1 MRRPR
6 YAPRAIGGTDISVI
20 RNTPARCYEYRPMKA
35 RKYDFTPEFGANAP
49 FIEDLYARWC
59 VDPGD
64 VSGDWR
70 AFFEKIDPATAAA
83 PRASS
88 PAPTPAG
95 GTGAAASAA
104 GASEPLRG
112 VAGKIVKNMEESLGV
127 PTATT
132 FRMLAVRRLEEN
144 RAILNRHLG
153 AAGLPKASFT
163 HLIAYALVQGL
174 KTVPQLN
181 HAFGAS
187 ADGPVRLL
195 HDKINLGLAIDL
207 EGKNGTRSLVVPSM
221 KNCGPMTFKQFL
233 LAYAE
238 VVDKARAGKL
248 TADDFAGTT
257 ITLTNPG
264 TLGTSA
270 SVPRL
275 MAGQGAIIATG
286 AIGYPAEWAIA
297 SPTTL
302 ADLGISKVMQMTS
315 TYDHRII
322 QGAES
327 GAFLARVDALLQGAD
342 RFYEEVFAAVG
353 CPTAPFAPPLSAPA
367 AEPAA
372 RAAGQD
378 AGALDRQLRVFK
390 LIHAYRT
397 AGARVAHLDPLAPPS
412 HHEPELDLSAHGL
425 GEADLGRVFLTDGVG
440 GTASATL
447 ANIVAALRATY
458 CGTTTAEFTHVAD
471 AGARAWLAARIEATP
486 AAPSAVESR
495 RILEKL
501 SAAEALEKFL
511 HTRYVGQKRFSVEG
525 AETTIAVLDEV
536 LNRAADAGVDE
547 MVLGMAH
554 RGRLNVLVN
563 TFGKPCDKLFA
574 EFEGFF
580 DAGDSNGSGDV
591 KYHLGARGEHKAPS
605 GRTLRTTLACNP
617 SHLEAVN
624 PVVEG
629 LARAK
634 QDALGKDG
642 TAKILPV
649 LIHGEAAFAGQG
661 VVTETLSMMRL
672 AGYRTGGTIHIVI
685 DNQVGYTAGPDRTR
699 STRFPTDI
707 AKGLGI
713 PVLHVNGDDPEGAV
727 RLARLAFEWRAL
739 FGQDVVIDVVCYRRW
754 GHNESDE
761 PSYTQPLLYKKIAA
775 HPTPR
780 DVYAKA
786 LLASGRIAEGEA
798 DAITAS
804 INDELKAAIDRF
816 RAAKPKGVGAIRTDA
831 DDPRDYA
838 AAVQPETGFDAAKLR
853 AVVEAATKPPEGHKV
868 HANLARQLAR
878 RVDMA
883 DGKLGIDWG
892 CAEAMAFGSLLMDGT
907 AIRLGGQDCGRGTFA
922 HRHSVIRGQED
933 GKDWVPLNDLGG
945 AGYTVVDSLLSEEA
959 ALGFEYGYAVEAS
972 KSVVIWEAQ
981 FGDFCNGAQI
991 QIDQYIAASEQ
1002 KWGQTSGVV
1011 MLLPH
1016 GYDGQGPEHSSGRV
1030 ERFLQLCAEGNM
1042 TVANCTTPAN
1052 FFHLLRRHGAT
1063 PVKRPLIVMT
1073 PKSLLK
1079 KKEATSTLAELAA
1092 GRFRPVIDDPKVG
1105 DPTAVTKIVVCT
1117 GKLWYDLDEART
1129 AKGRN
1134 DVALLRLEQIYPF
1147 PREQLLEITA
1157 RYLKAQKN
1165 IVFAQEEPKNMGA
1178 WSHVAPRFADLGWRV
1193 RYAGRPAAASPA
1205 AGSFLVHQAEQADLI
1220 ARALG

>member
-1 MRRPR
+1 
-6 YAPRAIGGTDISVI
+6 
-20 RNTPARCYEYRPMKA
+20 MKA

-59 VDPGD
+59 VDPRE

-70 AFFEKIDPATAAA
+70 TFFERIDPAMAADVNGRVANA
-83 PRASS
+83 PVVLDG
-88 PAPTPAG
+88 APPSAT
-95 GTGAAASAA
+95 ASAK
-104 GASEPLRG
+104 SHVEPLRG

-132 FRMLAVRRLEEN
+132 FRVLTVRSLEEN
-144 RAILNRHLG
+144 RAILNRHLA

-181 HAFGAS
+181 HAFGVD
-187 ADGPVRLL
+187 DGSPVRVL

-207 EGKNGTRSLVVPSM
+207 EGKNGTRSLVVPSL
-221 KNCGPMTFKQFL
+221 KNCGALDFKGFL
-233 LAYAE
+233 RAYAD
-238 VVDKARAGKL
+238 VVDKARANKL
-248 TADDFAGTT
+248 TADDFSGTT

-297 SPTTL
+297 NPATL
-302 ADLGISKVMQMTS
+302 ADIGVSKVMTMTS

-327 GAFLARVDALLQGAD
+327 GSFLARVDALLQGAD
-342 RFYEEVFAAVG
+342 RFYEEAFAAVG
-353 CPTAPFAPPLSAPA
+353 CPTAPFVPPLEAPA
-367 AEPAA
+367 AKHAAPAA
-372 RAAGQD
+372 TQD

-390 LIHAYRT
+390 LIHAYRV
-397 AGARVAHLDPLAPPS
+397 AGARIADLNPLGK
-412 HHEPELDLSAHGL
+412 ELTTLAELELSTHGLSA
-425 GEADLGRVFLTDGVG
+425 ADLERTFVTDGVG
-440 GTASATL
+440 GKPNATL
-447 ANIVAALRATY
+447 REIVAALKATY
-458 CGTTTAEFTHVAD
+458 CTTTSAECVHVIDPA
-471 AGARAWLAARIEATP
+471 ARAWLTSNIEARHP
-486 AAPSAVESR
+486 ADVSREDQR

-525 AETTIAVLDEV
+525 GEVLIPILDEL
-536 LNRAADAGVDE
+536 LNRGADANVSE

-580 DAGDSNGSGDV
+580 DLGNSQGSGDV
-591 KYHLGARGEHKAPS
+591 KYHLGAHGEHTTPS
-605 GRTLRTTLACNP
+605 GKKIKTTLACNP

-629 LARAK
+629 LTRAK
-634 QDALGKDG
+634 QDALGTAG
-642 TAKILPV
+642 TSQILPV
-649 LIHGEAAFAGQG
+649 LVHGDAAFAGQG
-661 VVTETLSMMRL
+661 VVPETLAMMRL
-672 AGYRTGGTIHIVI
+672 AGYKTGGTIHIVI
-685 DNQVGYTAGPDRTR
+685 DNQVGYTASPDRTR
-699 STRFPTDI
+699 STPFATDI

-713 PVLHVNGDDPEGAV
+713 PVLHVNGDDAEGAV
-727 RLARLAFEWRAL
+727 RWARLALAWRQT
-739 FGQDVVIDVVCYRRW
+739 FGQDIVFNVLCYRRW

-761 PSYTQPLLYKKIAA
+761 PSYTQPVLYKKINA

-780 DVYAKA
+780 DVYAQA
-786 LLASGRIAEGEA
+786 LLKSGHIAEGEP
-798 DAITAS
+798 DAITAA
-804 INDELKAAIDRF
+804 IHETLKAAIERF
-816 RAAKPKGVGAIRTDA
+816 RADKPTSVGAVRTDSEE
-831 DDPRDYA
+831 PRDYA
-838 AAVQPETGFDAAKLR
+838 ASAQPTTGFDGAKLR
-853 AVVEAATKPPEGHKV
+853 AVVEAATKPPANHKV
-868 HANLARQLAR
+868 HPNLARQLQR

-883 DGKLGIDWG
+883 DGKVGMDWG
-892 CAEAMAFGSLLMDGT
+892 CAEAMAFGSLVMDGV
-907 AIRLGGQDCGRGTFA
+907 AIRLSGQDCGRGTFA
-922 HRHSVIRGQED
+922 HRHSVVRCQET
-933 GKDWVPLNDLGG
+933 GRDWIPLNDLGG
-945 AGYTVVDSLLSEEA
+945 ARYDVVDSLLSEEA
-959 ALGFEYGYAVEAS
+959 VLGFEYGYSVEAKS
-972 KSVVIWEAQ
+972 KLVMWEAQ

-991 QIDQYIAASEQ
+991 QIDQYIASSEQ
-1002 KWGQTSGVV
+1002 KWGQLSGLV

-1052 FFHLLRRHGAT
+1052 FFHLLRRQGLAE
-1063 PVKRPLIVMT
+1063 VKHPLVVMT

-1079 KKEATSTLAELAA
+1079 KREATSTLAELET
-1092 GRFRPVIDDPKVG
+1092 GSFRPAIDDTHVA
-1105 DPTAVTKIVVCT
+1105 DPATVTKIIVCT
-1117 GKLWYDLDEART
+1117 GKIWYDLDEART
-1129 AKGRN
+1129 VGGRT
-1134 DVALLRLEQIYPF
+1134 DVAILRLEQVYPF
-1147 PREQLLEITA
+1147 PRDLLLELTS

-1165 IVFAQEEPKNMGA
+1165 ILFVQEEPRNMGA
-1178 WSHVAPRFADLGWRV
+1178 WQHLLPRFMDLGWRV
-1193 RYAGRPAAASPA
+1193 KYVGRPAAASPA
-1205 AGSFLVHQAEQADLI
+1205 AGSFLMHQAEQADI
-1220 ARALG
+1220 VKRALG